1 MNWVSLCACV
11 DMSKRCSYN
20 AVQFWKPDQS
30 VLCVRKWKHSFQA
43 SKWKQREPAGK
54 KKKHQMPSPGCE
66 NSALVRGSWWK
77 RWAFFINYYCI
88 CQYFSFTVHKLTHV
102 SLDWCTELLYS
113 SSWCESNNHLKTI
126 SEYNSLLFL
135 FIDCFFDFYHKR
147 LNIQYG
153 TVHIK
158 FDILSLLIVLWSWRL
173 SISSNGEGMKLNAEF
188 HTLFGFAV
196 YGVV

>member
-1 MNWVSLCACV
+1 MQCSSGSLT
-11 DMSKRCSYN
+11 S
-20 AVQFWKPDQS
+20 
-30 VLCVRKWKHSFQA
+30 LSFVCGNENTA
-43 SKWKQREPAGK
+43 SKLQSENSGNLQAK

-88 CQYFSFTVHKLTHV
+88 CQYFSFTVQKLTHV